1 VELLNFLLVFAAA
14 VIVWRRPERER
25 LAWRLLVA
33 SVLLLVF
40 LFLVGTRTSLLPGVN
55 Y

>member
-14 VIVWRRPERER
+14 VIVWRRPELER